1 MLTYLFLSMCKI
13 CEHSPLCSK
22 VYRVVYCAGG
32 FRRLMLS
39 CTCTINLDI
48 VDVYISSLSYEF
60 IITSIFVIL
69 CLVNLDYYQIVF
81 KLELYL

>member
-13 CEHSPLCSK
+13 CEHSSLCSK

-48 VDVYISSLSYEF
+48 VDVYISYLSYEF
-60 IITSIFVIL
+60 IITSIFCNIITCV
-69 CLVNLDYYQIVF
+69 CGFAFPVCKHVHD
-81 KLELYL
+81 